1 MPSGKV
7 NRLWFF
13 HLDYYVSRILQST
26 FPKSV
31 FLQKMISSYIKDFF
45 GDPIR
50 TGALQY
56 DKNIESL
63 LLENVIEIGNIT
75 NTRDNLEKCSA
86 PVRRMAILGIM
97 FDSVKI

>member
-1 MPSGKV
+1 
-7 NRLWFF
+7 
-13 HLDYYVSRILQST
+13 
-26 FPKSV
+26 
-31 FLQKMISSYIKDFF
+31 MISSYVEDFF

-56 DKNIESL
+56 DKNIGSL

-75 NTRDNLEKCSA
+75 NTRVNLEKCSA